1 MTPLLLGVGGAA
13 ILTILATWLPS
24 ACWNQEGPVRRLLT
38 LTGQRRW
45 RHACSINQEL
55 LRNLDD
61 SCPENDAATGSKDI
75 RLAACA
81 LLLELANAD
90 DEFTD
95 DERQHL
101 ESAVRR
107 QFGLDATRGR
117 DSCWSSR
124 RRQREEAVD
133 LWQFTNLIAEN
144 YSTGQKM
151 VLAEIM
157 WGLVYSDGDLASK
170 EDYLMRKICN
180 LLRLEPGY
188 LAEAGSEL
196 GHSGRYGSGV
206 TPGSQPGIFP
216 LNERPTPK
224 APTMRDLVPGGYSS
238 PTRSSGPWWVWL
250 PSARMPWRSSCRSAW
265 GSWSWSR

>member
-1 MTPLLLGVGGAA
+1 MLESIKNFFATSMTPPPEKEV
-13 ILTILATWLPS
+13 S
-24 ACWNQEGPVRRLLT
+24 
-38 LTGQRRW
+38 TG
-45 RHACSINQEL
+45 
-55 LRNLDD
+55 
-61 SCPENDAATGSKDI
+61 TKDI

-107 QFGLDATRGR
+107 QFGLDATEAGR
-117 DSCWSSR
+117 LLELA
-124 RRQREEAVD
+124 QNEREEAVD

-188 LAEAGSEL
+188 LAEARQRFNSGS
-196 GHSGRYGSGV
+196 
-206 TPGSQPGIFP
+206 
-216 LNERPTPK
+216 
-224 APTMRDLVPGGYSS
+224 
-238 PTRSSGPWWVWL
+238 
-250 PSARMPWRSSCRSAW
+250 
-265 GSWSWSR
+265 

>member
-1 MTPLLLGVGGAA
+1 MLSAIKSFFTSSMKPDKEAGA
-13 ILTILATWLPS
+13 P
-24 ACWNQEGPVRRLLT
+24 
-38 LTGQRRW
+38 
-45 RHACSINQEL
+45 
-55 LRNLDD
+55 
-61 SCPENDAATGSKDI
+61 AATKDI

-101 ESAVRR
+101 ESAIRR
-107 QFGLDATRGR
+107 QFGLDEAEAEKLLALA
-117 DSCWSSR
+117 
-124 RRQREEAVD
+124 QQAREEAVD

-188 LAEAGSEL
+188 LAEARKKYAGDE
-196 GHSGRYGSGV
+196 G
-206 TPGSQPGIFP
+206 
-216 LNERPTPK
+216 
-224 APTMRDLVPGGYSS
+224 
-238 PTRSSGPWWVWL
+238 
-250 PSARMPWRSSCRSAW
+250 
-265 GSWSWSR
+265 

>member
-1 MTPLLLGVGGAA
+1 MLNA
-13 ILTILATWLPS
+13 IKSFFSSSMHPVAEAETES
-24 ACWNQEGPVRRLLT
+24 AK
-38 LTGQRRW
+38 
-45 RHACSINQEL
+45 
-55 LRNLDD
+55 
-61 SCPENDAATGSKDI
+61 KDI

-90 DEFTD
+90 DEFSE

-107 QFGLDATRGR
+107 QFGLDSAEAERLLSLAQQER
-117 DSCWSSR
+117 D
-124 RRQREEAVD
+124 QAID

-157 WGLVYSDGDLASK
+157 WGLVYSDGEMVSK

-188 LAEAGSEL
+188 LSEARKRATGA
-196 GHSGRYGSGV
+196 G
-206 TPGSQPGIFP
+206 
-216 LNERPTPK
+216 
-224 APTMRDLVPGGYSS
+224 
-238 PTRSSGPWWVWL
+238 
-250 PSARMPWRSSCRSAW
+250 
-265 GSWSWSR
+265 

>member
-1 MTPLLLGVGGAA
+1 MLNSIKRFFSSSMSPAPEADEG
-13 ILTILATWLPS
+13 S
-24 ACWNQEGPVRRLLT
+24 AK
-38 LTGQRRW
+38 
-45 RHACSINQEL
+45 
-55 LRNLDD
+55 
-61 SCPENDAATGSKDI
+61 KDI

-81 LLLELANAD
+81 LLLELAHAD

-107 QFGLDATRGR
+107 QFGLDAAESTKLLELAQEAR
-117 DSCWSSR
+117 D
-124 RRQREEAVD
+124 EAVD

-157 WGLVYSDGDLASK
+157 WGLVYSDGELASK

-188 LAEAGSEL
+188 LAEA
-196 GHSGRYGSGV
+196 RQRV
-206 TPGSQPGIFP
+206 TDADRADEMPG
-216 LNERPTPK
+216 L
-224 APTMRDLVPGGYSS
+224 D
-238 PTRSSGPWWVWL
+238 
-250 PSARMPWRSSCRSAW
+250 
-265 GSWSWSR
+265 

>member
-1 MTPLLLGVGGAA
+1 MLNAIKNFFSSSMTPSAEAPDAEGA
-13 ILTILATWLPS
+13 
-24 ACWNQEGPVRRLLT
+24 
-38 LTGQRRW
+38 
-45 RHACSINQEL
+45 
-55 LRNLDD
+55 
-61 SCPENDAATGSKDI
+61 KDI

-90 DEFTD
+90 DEFTE

-107 QFGLDATRGR
+107 QFGLDA
-117 DSCWSSR
+117 DEAEKLLELAQQ
-124 RRQREEAVD
+124 QREQAVD

-188 LAEAGSEL
+188 LAEARKRYAAGS
-196 GHSGRYGSGV
+196 
-206 TPGSQPGIFP
+206 
-216 LNERPTPK
+216 
-224 APTMRDLVPGGYSS
+224 
-238 PTRSSGPWWVWL
+238 
-250 PSARMPWRSSCRSAW
+250 
-265 GSWSWSR
+265 

>member
-1 MTPLLLGVGGAA
+1 MLQVIKNFFSSSMALSPEEVPVEGA
-13 ILTILATWLPS
+13 
-24 ACWNQEGPVRRLLT
+24 R
-38 LTGQRRW
+38 
-45 RHACSINQEL
+45 
-55 LRNLDD
+55 
-61 SCPENDAATGSKDI
+61 DI

-81 LLLELANAD
+81 LLLELAYAD

-101 ESAVRR
+101 ESALRR
-107 QFGLDATRGR
+107 QFGLDSSEAEELLTLAQQER
-117 DSCWSSR
+117 D
-124 RRQREEAVD
+124 EAVD

-188 LAEAGSEL
+188 LAEARK
-196 GHSGRYGSGV
+196 RY
-206 TPGSQPGIFP
+206 
-216 LNERPTPK
+216 
-224 APTMRDLVPGGYSS
+224 RDEV
-238 PTRSSGPWWVWL
+238 
-250 PSARMPWRSSCRSAW
+250 
-265 GSWSWSR
+265 

>member
-1 MTPLLLGVGGAA
+1 MLESIRRFFRSSMSPPAEAEPGV
-13 ILTILATWLPS
+13 
-24 ACWNQEGPVRRLLT
+24 VK
-38 LTGQRRW
+38 
-45 RHACSINQEL
+45 
-55 LRNLDD
+55 
-61 SCPENDAATGSKDI
+61 KDI

-81 LLLELANAD
+81 LLLELAHAD

-107 QFGLDATRGR
+107 QFGLDAGEAEKLLDLAQEARA
-117 DSCWSSR
+117 
-124 RRQREEAVD
+124 EAVD

-157 WGLVYSDGDLASK
+157 WGLVFSDGELASK

-188 LAEAGSEL
+188 LAEARQRVAEGE
-196 GHSGRYGSGV
+196 SGES
-206 TPGSQPGIFP
+206 
-216 LNERPTPK
+216 
-224 APTMRDLVPGGYSS
+224 MRALD
-238 PTRSSGPWWVWL
+238 
-250 PSARMPWRSSCRSAW
+250 
-265 GSWSWSR
+265 